1 LTELGE
7 SFLCLR
13 IANDNRKNVVRGKS
27 NYKLK
32 TRLGEN
38 EELIRFAVVLET
50 VDCWAVDCWEKGSGL
65 FGKRQWIAGKLY
77 GRLCV
82 LILRESFGN
91 HIFERH

>member
-1 LTELGE
+1 
-7 SFLCLR
+7 
-13 IANDNRKNVVRGKS
+13 
-27 NYKLK
+27 
-32 TRLGEN
+32 
-38 EELIRFAVVLET
+38 LIRFAVVLET